1 MTAKKTAARVDNIV
15 PIHHPLAHTES
26 ISCETEYP
34 FQITRNNFYKNRIVS
49 TYAALEKKENL
60 PDSAEF

>member
-1 MTAKKTAARVDNIV
+1 MTAKKAASRVDNIV

-34 FQITRNNFYKNRIVS
+34 FQITKITFTK
-49 TYAALEKKENL
+49 TG
-60 PDSAEF
+60 